1 MTFLDS
7 IYDEFSSVTNTVGN
21 EIDTVRAAAIVAKSN
36 YRDLNIEKY
45 ERQIEYFAETLRN
58 SLPTNTDSITPTNL
72 IALVNGFIFDE
83 LNFKGDINTYE
94 NPENLYINYVIDE
107 RKGIPISL
115 ALIYSEICNRVGL
128 DVQVIGLPGHVIC
141 RYNYFDTNKKKQ
153 SRLLID
159 VFNNGKILS
168 ERDCH
173 VIIKNTFGAK
183 KDLLPHYLSC
193 LSPRQLLMRILLNLK
208 TTYLRQGNDEDALRV
223 IQLKL
228 SMFYWDLD
236 EIRDRGMI
244 YERLGRSD
252 LAIQDLQQYVVYR
265 SDARDIDIV
274 KKVLKSLQI
283 HSHNSKD
290 IN

>member
-1 MTFLDS
+1 
-7 IYDEFSSVTNTVGN
+7 
-21 EIDTVRAAAIVAKSN
+21 
-36 YRDLNIEKY
+36 
-45 ERQIEYFAETLRN
+45 
-58 SLPTNTDSITPTNL
+58 
-72 IALVNGFIFDE
+72 
-83 LNFKGDINTYE
+83 
-94 NPENLYINYVIDE
+94 
-107 RKGIPISL
+107 
-115 ALIYSEICNRVGL
+115 
-128 DVQVIGLPGHVIC
+128 
-141 RYNYFDTNKKKQ
+141 
-153 SRLLID
+153 
-159 VFNNGKILS
+159 
-168 ERDCH
+168 
-173 VIIKNTFGAK
+173 
-183 KDLLPHYLSC
+183 
-193 LSPRQLLMRILLNLK
+193 MRILLNLK

-265 SDARDIDIV
+265 SDARDSDIV